1 MAPTDT
7 PKGPLGATWCA
18 RDTHAPHWG
27 SVKSKKRGKWQKRL
41 KMTKFAHIRHARRR
55 AVGRWTQMHLTRKA
69 LGVGSRHS
77 NPTEPPL
84 WPSIRAQK
92 QRNRG
97 GVDFELAGL
106 EIHAIWCPFTPALY
120 TSKTSKKTKDT
131 ADTKAPCALLHVE
144 RHFPH
149 LGGYAYQFIWP
160 LALSFPGY
168 SGTDFSGL

>member
-1 MAPTDT
+1 
-7 PKGPLGATWCA
+7 
-18 RDTHAPHWG
+18 
-27 SVKSKKRGKWQKRL
+27 
-41 KMTKFAHIRHARRR
+41 MTKFAHTRIRHARRR
-55 AVGRWTQMHLTRKA
+55 AVGRWTQMHLTRKV
-69 LGVGSRHS
+69 LGVRSRHS

-84 WPSIRAQK
+84 WPSSRAQK
-92 QRNRG
+92 KAKSNTAS
-97 GVDFELAGL
+97 FELEGL
-106 EIHAIWCPFTPALY
+106 EKHAIWCPFTPALY
-120 TSKTSKKTKDT
+120 TSKASKKTKDT